1 MGGKNEGV
9 RASHGVAEVTDR
21 DRAIDAMCR
30 ASAWAAD
37 VARVVDDAREAAAAG
52 DMDRAA
58 ALLRAAVTAVT
69 ALRHD
74 IGYARIAVGRA
85 RDTR

>member
-1 MGGKNEGV
+1 M
-9 RASHGVAEVTDR
+9 TDK

-37 VARVVDDAREAAAAG
+37 VARVINDAREAAAAG

-58 ALLRAAVTAVT
+58 ALLRAARVAAA

-74 IGYARIAVGRA
+74 VGYARIALGRA
-85 RDTR
+85 RDDR